1 MNIKKYLKD
10 KLIDLIIILVTYI
23 IILLMLLVFKTSH
36 NLIIAT
42 TFIFFLMTIMLVLI
56 DFFRKKKFY
65 DEFLNNLNRL
75 DKKYLILETL
85 TKPNFLEGELLYH
98 SLYEIDKSMIEN
110 IKIIEKE
117 VNDFKD
123 YIEMWIHEVK
133 IPISSLT
140 LLCHNHKNILSKNYF
155 AQVKK
160 LDNYIDQVLYYVRSN
175 YTEKDFAIRKI
186 SLDKIISEVL
196 LKNKDDLLEN
206 SIDIEV
212 NLDEKNI
219 YSDQKW
225 LIFIINQIINNSIKY
240 KDNKKKSIIKITSK
254 KCHDKVILS
263 IYDNGIGIDKEDIP
277 QVFKKSFTGNN
288 GRDSIKSTGM
298 GLYIANKL
306 CEKLGHILEINSKK
320 GEYTELIIN
329 FGSNN
334 LYDFND

>member
-1 MNIKKYLKD
+1 
-10 KLIDLIIILVTYI
+10 
-23 IILLMLLVFKTSH
+23 
-36 NLIIAT
+36 
-42 TFIFFLMTIMLVLI
+42 MTIMLVLI

-75 DKKYLILETL
+75 DKKYLILETI

-155 AQVKK
+155 AQVKR

-186 SLDKIISEVL
+186 SLDKTISEVL

-219 YSDQKW
+219 NH
-225 LIFIINQIINNSIKY
+225 F
-240 KDNKKKSIIKITSK
+240 
-254 KCHDKVILS
+254 
-263 IYDNGIGIDKEDIP
+263 
-277 QVFKKSFTGNN
+277 
-288 GRDSIKSTGM
+288 
-298 GLYIANKL
+298 
-306 CEKLGHILEINSKK
+306 
-320 GEYTELIIN
+320 
-329 FGSNN
+329 
-334 LYDFND
+334 

>member
-1 MNIKKYLKD
+1 MLKL
-10 KLIDLIIILVTYI
+10 KSVSKFYYNKGIIASGFTKINLELKMGEFIAITGESGSGKSTLLNVISGLDSYEEGEMYI
-23 IILLMLLVFKTSH
+23 NDQETSH
-36 NLIIAT
+36 
-42 TFIFFLMTIMLVLI
+42 
-56 DFFRKKKFY
+56 
-65 DEFLNNLNRL
+65 
-75 DKKYLILETL
+75 
-85 TKPNFLEGELLYH
+85 
-98 SLYEIDKSMIEN
+98 
-110 IKIIEKE
+110 
-117 VNDFKD
+117 
-123 YIEMWIHEVK
+123 
-133 IPISSLT
+133 
-140 LLCHNHKNILSKNYF
+140 
-155 AQVKK
+155 
-160 LDNYIDQVLYYVRSN
+160 

-186 SLDKIISEVL
+186 SLDKTISEVL

-334 LYDFND
+334 LYNFNDWLLQICNIK